1 MLEIAR
7 RDRQDARGE
16 SFGRLRVELR
26 SVRKGDSIGL
36 LGHGTANF
44 GHTVANTN
52 NGGLAGSVKITTTVG
67 INNPT
72 AFTADSDGI
81 LFAEIARK

>member
-1 MLEIAR
+1 
-7 RDRQDARGE
+7 
-16 SFGRLRVELR
+16 VKLR
-26 SVRKGDSIGL
+26 SVRKGDAVGL

-44 GHTVANTN
+44 GYTVANTD
-52 NGGLAGSVKITTTVG
+52 NGGLAGSVKITATVG

-72 AFTADSDGI
+72 AIAADGDGI